1 MYIKIQMFV
10 CLEMNL
16 LSFSPRFAEKGR
28 KAKKQISESFGETN
42 DVVSPRRK
50 KVRIGSDMVVN
61 EMITTVEFKKQ
72 CDAGI
77 LHYGKKG
84 QHQNRKHLETI
95 LGVG

>member
-1 MYIKIQMFV
+1 MTQM
-10 CLEMNL
+10 M
-16 LSFSPRFAEKGR
+16 LSH
-28 KAKKQISESFGETN
+28 QGE
-42 DVVSPRRK
+42 K
-50 KVRIGSDMVVN
+50 KVNTASEMVVH

-95 LGVG
+95 LGVGEKFEVGLVKFTSDICEGKSDDVHACLYIVISIL